1 LTLEDQISEQE
12 RNLKKVNLPGD
23 EINTNFVVATILK
36 DIYGVEFIK
45 DGIIHGPGWVAK
57 ELPNF
62 ETIRV
67 TWARMRNQ
75 KGYARERQYKEVMG
89 KKDS

>member
-1 LTLEDQISEQE
+1 MTLEEQISEME
-12 RNLKKVNLPGD
+12 RKLKKLNLPGD
-23 EINTNFVVATILK
+23 EINTNYVVARILK
-36 DIYGVEFIK
+36 DMGVEFIK
-45 DGIIHGPGWVAK
+45 DGIIHGPGWVAR

-62 ETIRV
+62 ETIRRV
-67 TWARMRNQ
+67 WAQMRNQ